1 MNEPSQNPDGE
12 MAAPPLRDAGGEDL
26 ISNLPFELLSSIIS
40 RLATA
45 EAARTAVLSTR
56 WRDAWRGTPLRL
68 DDLELPAATGP
79 SIARAAA
86 EAGAP

>member
-1 MNEPSQNPDGE
+1 
-12 MAAPPLRDAGGEDL
+12 MAAPPPRDAGGEDL
-26 ISNLPFELLSSIIS
+26 ISNLPFELLSAIIS

-45 EAARTAVLSTR
+45 EAARAAVLSTR
-56 WRDAWRGTPLRL
+56 WRDARRGTPLRL